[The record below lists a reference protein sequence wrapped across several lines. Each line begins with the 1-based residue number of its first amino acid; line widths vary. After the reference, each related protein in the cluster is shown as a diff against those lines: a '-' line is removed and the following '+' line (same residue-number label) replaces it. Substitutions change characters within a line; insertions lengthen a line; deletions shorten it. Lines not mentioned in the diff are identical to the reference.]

1 MTQQQ
6 DEPRGRLS
14 TPRPYL
20 LVLVGLLIVACLV
33 VGFVRLAAIT
43 QFLGLFPPA
52 PEQEELTVSAAED
65 WQPTGLHI
73 EPTNLV
79 TIRHLEGAWTARP
92 ARTGAE
98 EQAGAEGY
106 VGEYRRDAP
115 LPSAPVGALLGR
127 IGSGAPFRIGR
138 YAQFVSTESGVLSLR
153 INDSTLDDN
162 TGRLRVEIVIEVPTK
177 EPLR

>member
-6 DEPRGRLS
+6 DEPRGRLAA
-14 TPRPYL
+14 PRPYL
-20 LVLVGLLIVACLV
+20 LALAALLIVACLV
-33 VGFVRLAAIT
+33 VWFVRLAAVT
-43 QFLGLFPPA
+43 QFLNLFPPA

-65 WQPTGLHI
+65 WQPTGVRI
-73 EPTNLV
+73 EPANLV
-79 TIRHLEGAWTARP
+79 TIQYLEGSWTARP
-92 ARTGAE
+92 ARQGAE
-98 EQAGAEGY
+98 EQAKAEGY

-127 IGSGAPFRIGR
+127 IGSGAPFRVGR

-162 TGRLRVEIVIEVPTK
+162 TGHLRVEIVVEVPTP